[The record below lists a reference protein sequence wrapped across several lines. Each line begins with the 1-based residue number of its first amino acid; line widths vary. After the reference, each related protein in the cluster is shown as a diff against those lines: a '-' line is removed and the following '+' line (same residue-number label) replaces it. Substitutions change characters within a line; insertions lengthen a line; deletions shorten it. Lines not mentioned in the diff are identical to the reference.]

1 MHLEGTHQERACR
14 MGLLIPWLRTRTRGK
29 VRPPARRK
37 QGVKLDLLPYTK
49 SKRNGGH
56 RLDGTRVAG
65 IGSCPARAGVDPAS
79 ARGSSFPE

>member
-1 MHLEGTHQERACR
+1 VSHGPPDPVVTHANSRKGT
-14 MGLLIPWLRTRTRGK
+14 TSS
-29 VRPPARRK
+29 ARRK